1 MHYKMGVR
9 CINTPTQPP
18 PAIRRSVVV
27 MALLALWLPL
37 CGALVASPAVRPRVA
52 LRRPLAVY
60 AHGGAAA
67 THTHSHDGTDGT
79 GGGLLEGWM
88 RLKSQ
93 HDDLWQAFRRHAK
106 TPSRRALAR
115 DYAEGAQITL
125 IGAVVNLLLSFGKA
139 LAGYYG
145 HSSAMMCDAAH
156 SFSDLLSDALT
167 LVALRL
173 GALPPDADHP
183 YGHGRF
189 ETIGC
194 LAIGWLLLL
203 AAGSFGAAALSAMRS
218 PALGTPKRVALY
230 AAAASVISKE
240 LLYRVTRRVGL
251 KMGSS
256 VILANAWH
264 HRSDA
269 LSSVVAIVGIGGALC
284 GWRILDPLC
293 GVGVAA
299 LVAWM
304 GGQIIF
310 DALLRLSDTADIEA
324 TKQIVAVADG
334 VDGVLGVQGARCRWM
349 SSSTLMADLCVMVGP
364 MTTASAAQHVGAQV
378 RASIMKNNPT
388 LSEVLVRTQTMC
400 PLLDATA
407 RPLEQHQPRLQL
419 EARVESVLRRLPAVA
434 AVSAVSV
441 RYVPSGEMAVDV
453 TLEIA
458 PECEGL
464 TVAQG
469 RGVAAEARSLLL
481 AEVEGINLARHVG
494 ISAKL

>member
-1 MHYKMGVR
+1 
-9 CINTPTQPP
+9 
-18 PAIRRSVVV
+18 
-27 MALLALWLPL
+27 MALVWLPL
-37 CGALVASPAVRPRVA
+37 CGALVSPATRPRAA

-60 AHGGAAA
+60 AHGGAA
-67 THTHSHDGTDGT
+67 HSHSHSHDES
-79 GGGLLEGWM
+79 GGSGGMIEGL
-88 RLKSQ
+88 RSLKSQ
-93 HDDLWQAFRRHAK
+93 HDELWQAFRRH
-106 TPSRRALAR
+106 TIDSRIQSRRAIAR

-125 IGAVVNLLLSFGKA
+125 VGAVTNLLLAAGKA
-139 LAGYYG
+139 LAGWYG
-145 HSSAMMCDAAH
+145 HSSAMLCDAAH

-167 LVALRL
+167 LVALRM
-173 GALPPDADHP
+173 GSLPPDQDHP

-203 AAGSFGAAALSAMRS
+203 TAGSFGGAALGAMRS
-218 PALGTPKRVALY
+218 PELGTPRRIALY
-230 AAAASVISKE
+230 AAAASVVSKE
-240 LLYRVTRRVGL
+240 LLYRATRRVGL

-269 LSSVVAIVGIGGALC
+269 LSSVVAIVGVGGALC
-284 GWRILDPLC
+284 GWRVLDPLA
-293 GVGVAA
+293 GFAVAA

-310 DALLRLSDTADIEA
+310 DALLRLSDTADVEA
-324 TKQIVAVADG
+324 TERLVAVADG

-364 MTTASAAQHVGAQV
+364 LTSASAAQHIGAQV
-378 RASIMKNNPT
+378 RAASMRSMPN

-400 PLLDATA
+400 PLLEATA
-407 RPLEQHQPRLQL
+407 YRDGKPRLQL
-419 EARVESVLRRLPAVA
+419 EARIESVLRRLPAVA
-434 AVSAVSV
+434 AVSAVDV

-458 PECEGL
+458 PDYEGL
-464 TVAQG
+464 TVAQSRVVAEEG
-469 RGVAAEARSLLL
+469 RRLLL
-481 AEVEGINLARHVG
+481 AEVEGINLARHVS

>member
-1 MHYKMGVR
+1 MTRTGRVL
-9 CINTPTQPP
+9 
-18 PAIRRSVVV
+18 
-27 MALLALWLPL
+27 MAASMAALWLPL
-37 CGALVASPAVRPRVA
+37 CGALVASPGARPRAA

-67 THTHSHDGTDGT
+67 ARTREDGGSEAE
-79 GGGLLEGWM
+79 GGRGLLEGWV
-88 RLKSQ
+88 RIKSQ
-93 HDDLWQAFRRHAK
+93 HDDLWRALRRHTIDPK
-106 TPSRRALAR
+106 TASRRALAR

-125 IGAVVNLLLSFGKA
+125 IGAEVNLFLATGKA
-139 LAGYYG
+139 AAGWYG

-167 LVALRL
+167 LVALRM
-173 GALPPDADHP
+173 GSLPPDADHP

-203 AAGSFGAAALSAMRS
+203 TAGSFGVAALSAMRS
-218 PALGTPKRVALY
+218 PALRTPHPVALY
-230 AAAASVISKE
+230 AAGLSVVSKE

-269 LSSVVAIVGIGGALC
+269 LSSVVAIAGIGGALC
-284 GWRILDPLC
+284 GWTVLDPLC
-293 GVGVAA
+293 GVMVAA

-324 TKQIVAVADG
+324 TRQIVAVADG

-364 MTTASAAQHVGAQV
+364 HH
-378 RASIMKNNPT
+378 R
-388 LSEVLVRTQTMC
+388 
-400 PLLDATA
+400 
-407 RPLEQHQPRLQL
+407 QP
-419 EARVESVLRRLPAVA
+419 
-434 AVSAVSV
+434 
-441 RYVPSGEMAVDV
+441 
-453 TLEIA
+453 
-458 PECEGL
+458 
-464 TVAQG
+464 
-469 RGVAAEARSLLL
+469 
-481 AEVEGINLARHVG
+481 
-494 ISAKL
+494 

>member
-1 MHYKMGVR
+1 Y
-9 CINTPTQPP
+9 P
-18 PAIRRSVVV
+18 
-27 MALLALWLPL
+27 
-37 CGALVASPAVRPRVA
+37 
-52 LRRPLAVY
+52 
-60 AHGGAAA
+60 
-67 THTHSHDGTDGT
+67 
-79 GGGLLEGWM
+79 
-88 RLKSQ
+88 
-93 HDDLWQAFRRHAK
+93 
-106 TPSRRALAR
+106 
-115 DYAEGAQITL
+115 
-125 IGAVVNLLLSFGKA
+125 
-139 LAGYYG
+139 
-145 HSSAMMCDAAH
+145 
-156 SFSDLLSDALT
+156 LT
-167 LVALRL
+167 LT
-173 GALPPDADHP
+173 DHP

-203 AAGSFGAAALSAMRS
+203 TAGSFGAAALSAMRS

-230 AAAASVISKE
+230 AAAVSVVSKE
-240 LLYRVTRRVGL
+240 LLYRITRRVGL

-364 MTTASAAQHVGAQV
+364 LTTASAAQHVGAQV

-407 RPLEQHQPRLQL
+407 RPLEQHQPRLQF
-419 EARVESVLRRLPAVA
+419 EARVESVLRRLPEVA

-458 PECEGL
+458 SECEGL
-464 TVAQG
+464 TVAQSK
-469 RGVAAEARSLLL
+469 GVAAQARSLLL